1 MWKFLSKRMIHLITV
16 LIGISLLSFVLA
28 NISTVDPAE
37 AYVRRVS
44 KMASE
49 EMVEQYREEL
59 GFNQSVPEQYWK
71 WLKNVILLDF
81 GNSYITGRSAIQDLL
96 SAMPMTL
103 LLSGLSCILII
114 VGAVPLGVLAALKEG
129 KWVDKL
135 AMGLSFVSI
144 SVPGYFLGLLCL
156 LVFGIYLSIMPI
168 AGHGHPMTI
177 LFASMVLSFPMI
189 GALARIL
196 RSLLLENQR
205 SEYVVYA
212 KARGIGR
219 RKVMINHL
227 LRNAAPSCIVMYGQN
242 IGYLLAGTAI
252 VETIFSIPGLGQY
265 ALNAAVNRD
274 FPVINA
280 YIVLMAICF
289 VVCNVAAEVCGRLL
303 NPSLDREGRL

>member
-1 MWKFLSKRMIHLITV
+1 MWKFLCRRVIHLITV

-28 NISTVDPAE
+28 NISAVDPAE
-37 AYVRRVS
+37 AYARRVS
-44 KMASE
+44 KTASE

-59 GFNQSVPEQYWK
+59 GFNQSIPEQYWN
-71 WLKNVILLDF
+71 WLKNVVRLDF
-81 GNSYITGRSAIQDLL
+81 GNSYITGRPAMQDLL
-96 SAMPMTL
+96 SVMPMTL
-103 LLSGLSCILII
+103 ILSGLSCILII
-114 VGAVPLGVLAALKEG
+114 AGAVPLGILAAFKEG
-129 KWVDKL
+129 KWVGKL
-135 AMGLSFVSI
+135 VMGLSFVSI

-156 LVFGIYLSIMPI
+156 LVFGIYLRLMPI
-168 AGHGHPMTI
+168 VGHNHPITL
-177 LFASMVLSFPMI
+177 LFASLVLSFPMV

-219 RKVMINHL
+219 RRVMTNHL

-252 VETIFSIPGLGQY
+252 VETIFSISGLGQY

-280 YIVLMAICF
+280 YIVLMALCF
-289 VVCNVAAEVCGRLL
+289 VVCNVTAEVCGRLL
-303 NPSLDREGRL
+303 NPSLNREDRA